1 MNRMLC
7 CSELFLIWEYFHV
20 SIVNFTR
27 ITLSAVGLT
36 VSVLCSETAQQ
47 LLRGQALEPSQ
58 WPETAQGSPAA
69 FPSSS

>member
-1 MNRMLC
+1 MLC
-7 CSELFLIWEYFHV
+7 CSELFLIWEYIYV

-47 LLRGQALEPSQ
+47 LLRGQALEPS
-58 WPETAQGSPAA
+58 
-69 FPSSS
+69 